1 MTDPRLTRAD
11 AIGAAIIDLLLARWN
26 PLAAV
31 DHPEAARVYQPVV
44 GPLYRLIAGG
54 ASALR
59 VAVELAEAERRVGRS
74 TPPADLLP
82 VSRALLALD
91 VRL

>member
-1 MTDPRLTRAD
+1 MTDPRPARAD
-11 AIGAAIIDLLLARWN
+11 AIGSAIVDLLLDRWN
-26 PLAAV
+26 PLAAA
-31 DHPEAARVYQPVV
+31 DHLEAATVYQPVV
-44 GPLYRLIAGG
+44 GPLYRLIASG

-59 VAVELAEAERRVGRS
+59 VAVELAEAERRLGRS
-74 TPPADLLP
+74 TPPADLVP